1 MKQLGIEI
9 LGIVVVVVAVFMLSH
24 LTVRVLAALM
34 RGITTSYPDG
44 DAVETTPGASATL
57 G

>member
-1 MKQLGIEI
+1 LGIGVAI
-9 LGIVVVVVAVFMLSH
+9 TAVFVLSH

-34 RGITTSYPDG
+34 RGITTSYKEK
-44 DAVETTPGASATL
+44 DAAEITTGAAASL

>member
-1 MKQLGIEI
+1 VKQLGIEI
-9 LGIVVVVVAVFMLSH
+9 LGIGVAVVAVFALSH

-34 RGITTSYPDG
+34 RGITTSYVVG
-44 DAVETTPGASATL
+44 DAAEATTGASAQL